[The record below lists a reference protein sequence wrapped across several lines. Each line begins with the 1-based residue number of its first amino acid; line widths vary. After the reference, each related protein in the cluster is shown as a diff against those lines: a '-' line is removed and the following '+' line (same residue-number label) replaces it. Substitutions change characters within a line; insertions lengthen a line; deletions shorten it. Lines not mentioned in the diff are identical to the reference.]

1 MNEAHT
7 PALSRAHWLFWVYL
21 ALVAVAEYIT
31 AAVEPRGGMLLHL
44 LLLSALLVHAT
55 VGQSSERRKLALALM
70 LAPLIRLLSLSL
82 PLIHFPP
89 IARYPIVAIPL
100 LCGAWMICR
109 QTEISRQDLG
119 LRRGSLSLNLLLM
132 GGGLLLGAVEYII
145 LRPQP
150 LDTIVSWQGALL
162 AVLSLTLFTGF
173 VEELIFRGLLQSLA
187 QQALGQWALV
197 YVSLLFGVLHIG
209 YLSVIDVLFVTAV
222 GLLFAQIARWCGSI
236 TGLTLAHGL
245 TNVTMFLIMPAVAGS
260 LAAVAP
266 WMIIGGAISLALAL
280 GHLRLSVDN
289 KQTVFTV
296 KETTA

>member
-1 MNEAHT
+1 
-7 PALSRAHWLFWVYL
+7 
-21 ALVAVAEYIT
+21 
-31 AAVEPRGGMLLHL
+31 
-44 LLLSALLVHAT
+44 
-55 VGQSSERRKLALALM
+55 
-70 LAPLIRLLSLSL
+70 
-82 PLIHFPP
+82 
-89 IARYPIVAIPL
+89 
-100 LCGAWMICR
+100 MICR